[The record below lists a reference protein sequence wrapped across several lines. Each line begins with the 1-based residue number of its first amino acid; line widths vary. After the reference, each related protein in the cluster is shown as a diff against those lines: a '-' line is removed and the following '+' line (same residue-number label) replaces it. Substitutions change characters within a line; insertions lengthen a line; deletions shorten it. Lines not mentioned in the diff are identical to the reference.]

1 MPTCP
6 ACSRHIDSLD
16 CYILNTVE
24 TYILYIDEL
33 GRAVKQYDD
42 SLSLEGI
49 TIRFYRCPECKN
61 LLFTNY
67 DDAVEFLSENR

>member
-1 MPTCP
+1 MPTCL
-6 ACSRHIDSLD
+6 ACSRHIDSLEG
-16 CYILNTVE
+16 YILNTVD

-33 GRAVKQYDD
+33 GREVKQYDD
-42 SLSLEGI
+42 SLSLKGI
-49 TIRFYRCPECKN
+49 TITLYRCPECRN

>member
-6 ACSRHIDSLD
+6 ACGRHIDSLD
-16 CYILNTVE
+16 CYILDTAE

-42 SLSLEGI
+42 GLEGI
-49 TIRFYRCPECKN
+49 TIRFYRCPECRN